1 MPPALTA
8 TLRRFTHTLREFTVG
23 QRTVAII
30 GLAVLVVGA
39 VALTAWM
46 SKPSYS
52 PLFTSLSATDAGS
65 ITTLLHTDGVP
76 YQLADGGSTILVPE
90 QDVDSERLKAASAG
104 LPRLSSDGYGLLDNL
119 GVTASAFQQ
128 NTTYQRALQ
137 GELANTIEAMS
148 GVQTASVKLAIPDQT
163 VFTSQQ
169 APTTA
174 SVFVRTQGNGSLTT
188 SQVAAITHLVAASVD
203 NLKPAN
209 VSVVSA
215 TGALLSGTGATTT
228 DGTSASSST
237 YESRTQSSVQAM
249 LDRVLGAGNSTVV
262 VAADLSSASSKKV
275 AQTYTAP
282 TNAPAINEQT
292 SSTVYNGS
300 GNGTGATGVLGP
312 DNIAVPTGTSTATP
326 GDGYVTQSSTKNN
339 AINSLTETTDI
350 PAGTVDRQTIS
361 VAVNSAAAK
370 GITASTIQKLV
381 DGAAGVNTKRGDQ
394 VDVQIVPFSKASA
407 AQAQAAISSQSG
419 ADTQQNIVKI
429 ATTAL
434 TVLGILLGLFLLFR
448 FLAGATRRGE
458 STSIDLGAMESHPL
472 LPPDPEFELP
482 EYPLLAGGGV
492 PGPLPLTAAT
502 EVPEYARMRA
512 TIDRLSATD
521 PQRTAEYLRSLMDEK
536 QPV

>member
-1 MPPALTA
+1 VPPALTA

-23 QRTVAII
+23 QRTIAII
-30 GLAVLVVGA
+30 GLAVLVVGGI
-39 VALTAWM
+39 ALTAWM
-46 SKPSYS
+46 SRPSYS

-76 YQLADGGSTILVPE
+76 YQLSDGGSSILVPE

-104 LPRLSSDGYGLLDNL
+104 LPSLSNDGYGLLDNL
-119 GVTASAFQQ
+119 GVTASEFQQ
-128 NTTYQRALQ
+128 TTTYQRALQ

-163 VFTSQQ
+163 VFTSEQ
-169 APTTA
+169 AATTA
-174 SVFVRTQGNGSLTT
+174 SVFVRTQGNGSLST

-215 TGALLSGTGATTT
+215 NGTLLSGTGATTA
-228 DGTSASSST
+228 DGGTSATT

-262 VAADLSSASSKKV
+262 VAADLSKNSAKQV
-275 AQTYTAP
+275 TQTYTAP
-282 TNAPAINEQT
+282 TNAPAVNEQS

-300 GNGTGATGVLGP
+300 GDATGATGVLGP
-312 DNIAVPTGTSTATP
+312 DNIAVPTDTSTS
-326 GDGYVTQSSTKNN
+326 GSGYTTQSSTKNN
-339 AINSLTETTDI
+339 AINSTSTTTDI
-350 PAGTVDRQTIS
+350 PAGSVDRQTIS
-361 VAVNSAAAK
+361 VAVNKSAAK
-370 GITASTIQKLV
+370 GITSATVEKLV

-394 VDVQIVPFSKASA
+394 VDVQIVQFSKASA

-434 TVLGILLGLFLLFR
+434 TVLGILLGIFLLFR
-448 FLAGATRRGE
+448 FLTSASRRRD
-458 STSIDLGAMESHPL
+458 STPIDLGPMDSHPL
-472 LPPDPEFELP
+472 LSPDPEFELP
-482 EYPLLAGGGV
+482 EYPVLGEGAGQ
-492 PGPLPLTAAT
+492 GPLPLAAAT
-502 EVPEYARMRA
+502 EIPEYARMRA
-512 TIDRLSATD
+512 NIDRLSATD